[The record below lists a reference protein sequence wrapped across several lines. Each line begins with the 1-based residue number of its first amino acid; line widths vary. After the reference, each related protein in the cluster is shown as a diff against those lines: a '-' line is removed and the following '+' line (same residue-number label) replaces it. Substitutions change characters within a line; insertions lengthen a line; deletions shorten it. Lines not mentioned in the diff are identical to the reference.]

1 MSSEFAFLQEVWGP
15 EINQTTN
22 PSCQLL
28 SKKKGLDNIMDAYM
42 ATDGHCDQ
50 SNQDPY
56 LKMEKRVAPYDID
69 TVEGYNVSNPLYSQS
84 FAFNSY
90 YDDDIKASNPVTV
103 DKRLFKEPSPVCMEE
118 ANPNPALTREEIY
131 RDIIIE
137 KYGSGGTY
145 VPPGGNSNGSSSGNN
160 NIMEQKDYIE
170 LFIYIISGIL
180 LIFFMEQ
187 ILHLGAMMK
196 H

>member
-1 MSSEFAFLQEVWGP
+1 MPPLPWQDIQDVVDSVADKSQKNTLNASLKEKK
-15 EINQTTN
+15 
-22 PSCQLL
+22 LL
-28 SKKKGLDNIMDAYM
+28 
-42 ATDGHCDQ
+42 
-50 SNQDPY
+50 
-56 LKMEKRVAPYDID
+56 
-69 TVEGYNVSNPLYSQS
+69 
-84 FAFNSY
+84 FNSY

-145 VPPGGNSNGSSSGNN
+145 VPPGGNGSSSNSSN